1 MAEREKAYVV
11 SVESVANP
19 AALSPDFLTTVI
31 ESSYDGIYIT
41 DGNANTIMINK
52 SYENISGLNR
62 RRMLGRNMRELVRD
76 GVISRS
82 GTLAAL
88 EQGTSV
94 TLEQSFETG
103 KRAVIT
109 STPIFNQ
116 SGEIVMVLT
125 NVRDVTDLRSLE
137 EKLEDTRD
145 QNHIF
150 MSELENLRR
159 QMGTPKQIIAVDS
172 AMQEVIRIANRVAG
186 LDATVLLV
194 GESGV
199 GKRELARYIVSK
211 SRRKKERYVM
221 INCAAGH
228 ESLEKEIF
236 GCAPGV
242 DPSAPEGK
250 KGMLELAANG
260 TVLLDTVSELPMDLQ
275 MRVSNFLQTHR
286 LRRLGA
292 SEAETLNVRVLATT
306 TQNLKKMVEEH
317 RFREDLYYQLDVL
330 PIHMLPLRERREDIL
345 PILDELVTE
354 LNKKYHQKKRF
365 TQAALLG
372 MRNYDWPGNLREL
385 RNVVERVMIMCPSD
399 TIDLSDLP
407 IQGSVDV
414 TEQDIS
420 DFGGTV
426 DLQRKLDELELA
438 YIQEAYQKH
447 GNVRAAAKSLGMDP
461 STYVRRRKKL
471 EKLKLLQE

>member
-292 SEAETLNVRVLATT
+292 SEAETMNVRVLATT
-306 TQNLKKMVEEH
+306 TQDLKKMVEEH

-407 IQGSVDV
+407 IKGSVDV